1 MRLVMTRK
9 DVRLYE
15 RTHQRSKKEG
25 CSDTD
30 GGDISKY
37 SKASA
42 ETEREET
49 EVETE
54 TQVEASGSEV
64 KRNQKEKNRK

>member
-1 MRLVMTRK
+1 MEEIFQNIPRHL
-9 DVRLYE
+9 
-15 RTHQRSKKEG
+15 
-25 CSDTD
+25 
-30 GGDISKY
+30 
-37 SKASA
+37 A

-64 KRNQKEKNRK
+64 QENSEGEE